1 MNLFGKKAKTSPKDA
16 IVRLRESLE
25 MLEKRE
31 KYLQTKIDNELKF
44 AKANASKNKRGEFR
58 VSLRDGVWI
67 AAGSGLDEEG
77 GIFVIKQD
85 SRTRTFAEILSDMLE
100 TDANQFSLQKV
111 KHMDWQERFNLVG
124 TDSLLRTCITAL
136 TALKRKRAYE
146 DQINKIMGSR
156 MTLEQQVMAIENAN
170 VNLETM
176 NAMRA
181 GAEAMK
187 QIHGNLDINKVD
199 ATMDDIR
206 DQMDL
211 ANEISDAISQP
222 VNFGVEFDEDELN
235 EELELL
241 EQEELDAKLLDTGAG
256 VSVGSLPEVPDTA
269 VPAIAQPPRPVRTQA
284 ITTEEDAELEA
295 LKASMSM

>member
-1 MNLFGKKAKTSPKDA
+1 MNLFRTAKAKTSPKDA

-44 AKANASKNKRGEFR
+44 AKANASKNKR
-58 VSLRDGVWI
+58 
-67 AAGSGLDEEG
+67 A
-77 GIFVIKQD
+77 
-85 SRTRTFAEILSDMLE
+85 
-100 TDANQFSLQKV
+100 
-111 KHMDWQERFNLVG
+111 
-124 TDSLLRTCITAL
+124 AL
-136 TALKRKRAYE
+136 TALKRKKAYE
-146 DQINKIMGSR
+146 DQISKIMGSR

-284 ITTEEDAELEA
+284 LTTDEDAELAE
-295 LKASMSM
+295 LKASMAM